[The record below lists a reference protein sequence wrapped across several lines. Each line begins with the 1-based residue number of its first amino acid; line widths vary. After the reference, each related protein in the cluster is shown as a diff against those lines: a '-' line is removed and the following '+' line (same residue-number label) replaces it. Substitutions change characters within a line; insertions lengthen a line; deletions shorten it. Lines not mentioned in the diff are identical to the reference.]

1 MNNQK
6 NIETLNMLVEINN
19 DRIDGYLKATEETND
34 LDLKTLFSSLIQ
46 TSQICKNELSSE
58 LRKFGESPEEGT
70 STLGKAYRIWMDMKL
85 AVNSNDRLAILKSCD
100 WGGEIAIETYNIA
113 LSKYLEFLD
122 EDQISLIKH
131 QLASITS
138 DHNKIKDMALKS

>member
-1 MNNQK
+1 MNTQK
-6 NIETLNMLVEINN
+6 TIETLNMLIEINN
-19 DRIDGYLKATEETND
+19 DRIDGYLKASEETND

-58 LRKFGESPEEGT
+58 LRKFGQSPEEGT
-70 STLGKAYRIWMDMKL
+70 SILGKAYRIWMDMKL

-100 WGGEIAIETYNIA
+100 WGGEIAIETYYIA

-131 QLASITS
+131 QLASIIS
-138 DHNKIKDMALKS
+138 DHNKIKELALKS